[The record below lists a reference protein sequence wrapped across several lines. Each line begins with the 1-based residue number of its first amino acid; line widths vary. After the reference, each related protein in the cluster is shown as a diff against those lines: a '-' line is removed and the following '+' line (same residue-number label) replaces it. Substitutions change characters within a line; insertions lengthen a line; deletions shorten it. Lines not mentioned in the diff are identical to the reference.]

1 LRIFGVRKLEKTY
14 VNKGIPESEWLLVN
28 AQNQPVGR
36 LATKISGLLMGKHKT
51 NYTPGVMVG
60 DHVVVINA
68 RDLKISAKRLNTKM
82 YYRHSGYPSGLKAV
96 SMAEQM
102 REHPDRVIRDA
113 VWGMIPHN
121 KIGKEIIKR
130 LYVYAGSEH
139 PHAGQN
145 PKLVK

>member
-1 LRIFGVRKLEKTY
+1 MEKTY

>member
-1 LRIFGVRKLEKTY
+1 MEKTY

-51 NYTPGVMVG
+51 NYTPGVMIG

-68 RDLKISAKRLNTKM
+68 KDLKISPKRLNTKV
-82 YYRHSGYPSGLKAV
+82 YYHHSGYPSGLKAV

-145 PKLVK
+145 PKLVN